1 MSKNRNLVREN
12 HVRRAM
18 TRTKNENKVM
28 LGYVRTLHPNVYEE
42 AHTYYRC
49 LTKKY
54 PDKKDLSK
62 TADYRRLLQD
72 KVATTGNFE
81 LRIEL
86 LDSGKTSN
94 SPAEITPNSPAEI
107 TPNSPAEITPDPL
120 TGVTPAEI
128 TPDPLTGVTPTEI
141 TPDPLAG
148 ITPSETLP
156 GLDKDSL
163 ELLMVDLREDPTIA
177 NFLDNLQHELDTS
190 PLW

>member
-1 MSKNRNLVREN
+1 MSRNRNLVREN
-12 HVRRAM
+12 YVRRVM

-54 PDKKDLSK
+54 PDKKDLS
-62 TADYRRLLQD
+62 TTEDYRRLLKD

-86 LDSGKTSN
+86 MDSGKASN
-94 SPAEITPNSPAEI
+94 SPAEITL
-107 TPNSPAEITPDPL
+107 NSPAEITPDPL
-120 TGVTPAEI
+120 TRVTPGEI
-128 TPDPLTGVTPTEI
+128 TPDPQTGVTPAEI

-156 GLDKDSL
+156 GLDEDSL
-163 ELLMVDLREDPTIA
+163 ELLMADLREDPSIA
-177 NFLDNLQHELDTS
+177 NFLDNLQCELDTS
-190 PLW
+190 PFW